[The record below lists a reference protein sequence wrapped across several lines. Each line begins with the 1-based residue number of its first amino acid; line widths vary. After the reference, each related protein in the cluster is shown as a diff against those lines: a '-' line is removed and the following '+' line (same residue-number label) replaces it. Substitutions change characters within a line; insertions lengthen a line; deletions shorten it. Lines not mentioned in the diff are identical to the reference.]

1 MTNNSNQHV
10 KVIKNQTLGML
21 KSCDSDQI
29 CTIHRLVTFE
39 LKSLGGEGI
48 KLDHTKSSQTINSIK
63 TQPTT
68 IPMMFKVSQKILIKS
83 QQETKRENLRCK
95 HYSKMKCPK

>member
-1 MTNNSNQHV
+1 MSKSPRT
-10 KVIKNQTLGML
+10 KPLGML

-39 LKSLGGEGI
+39 PKSLEGEGME
-48 KLDHTKSSQTINSIK
+48 LDHTKNSQTTNSVK

-68 IPMMFKVSQKILIKS
+68 NNSHDVQSVTKIFLSNPKKKQK
-83 QQETKRENLRCK
+83 RRCK
-95 HYSKMKCPK
+95 HYSKMKCPR